1 MDDKF
6 LNLSGLSLFLKKI
19 KSIFATAAQ
28 GAKADTAYTH
38 SQSTHAPSNAE
49 RNTIVGIQKN
59 GLDLGINSSRKV
71 NIAVPTRTSELTNDS
86 GFKTSDNNTTY
97 TLSKSGNR
105 ITLQGSDGTSTYVTD
120 SDTTYTTSTTSSNG
134 LMSYSDKLKLDN
146 IDSYANNYI
155 HPSYTSK
162 SNGLY
167 KITVDSTGHVSG
179 AATVTKS
186 DITSLGIPS
195 QDTNTTYTA
204 GTGLTLNGT
213 QFKHSNSITSGSV
226 GPTSSLTLEN
236 GGSFVVPRISYDAQG
251 HITSTYSRTLTLPN
265 VSASN
270 GLSIDVSKIIII
282 GDSFTE
288 GYTPDSSSEI
298 KPWAEY
304 LIEFLGDKVEQSYI
318 LGRGGSGFS
327 HKSATYSTTFINVWS
342 EAKQNCSWYKDCT
355 CFILM
360 GGWNDNDQSEINV
373 NVAVKMFWNR
383 IRTDCPNAS
392 LLYFFNPGCK
402 VGTRA
407 TVETCYNEIPYN
419 VNINV
424 LAYDSWWWGLLDE
437 ELYASDH
444 IHQNEEGHKRFA
456 WQVYQSMRG
465 ADVNHMTALELDP
478 QDGMSCRAY
487 VHNENITLY
496 MNGSVS
502 SENRA
507 KTIGRFPSWLKLYET
522 GSPIGAHTVDTVGVV
537 SSGTTIG
544 SNINI
549 AYGGT
554 NFDQS
559 IYAIRT
565 EGTSPTG
572 TFFYTK
578 TLNAL
583 MWLSK

>member
-6 LNLSGLSLFLKKI
+6 LNLSGLSLFLQKI

-38 SQSTHAPSNAE
+38 SQSAHAPSNAE

-59 GLDLGINSSRKV
+59 GLDLGINSNRKV
-71 NIAVPTRTSELTNDS
+71 NIAIPTRTSELTNDS

-120 SDTTYTTSTTSSNG
+120 SDTTYTTATTTSNG
-134 LMSYSDKLKLDN
+134 LMSYGDKTKLNN
-146 IDSYANNYI
+146 IDSYANNYV
-155 HPSYTSK
+155 HPSYISK
-162 SNGLY
+162 NSGLY

-179 AATVTKS
+179 ATAVTKS

-204 GTGLTLNGT
+204 GTGLTLSGT

-226 GPTSSLTLEN
+226 GPTSSSTLEN

-304 LIEFLGDKVEQSYI
+304 LIELLGDKVKQSYI

-327 HKSATYSTTFINVWS
+327 HKSATYSTKFLQVWS

-360 GGWNDNDQSEINV
+360 GGWNDNDQSEINI
-373 NVAVKMFWNR
+373 NTAVKIFWNQVR
-383 IRTDCPNAS
+383 SDCPNAS

-407 TVETCYNEIPYN
+407 TVKACYNEIPYN
-419 VNINV
+419 VNVNV

-444 IHQNEEGHKRFA
+444 IHPNEDGHKRFA
-456 WQVYQSMRG
+456 WQVYQCMCG
-465 ADVNHMTALELDP
+465 VEVNHITSMNLDL
-478 QDGMSCRAY
+478 QTDMSCRVY

-496 MNGSVS
+496 FNGKVS
-502 SENRA
+502 ASTRA
-507 KTIGRFPSWLKLYET
+507 TVIGHLPNWLKLYDT
-522 GSPIGAHTVDTVGVV
+522 GAIIGSHTVDTVGVI
-537 SSGTTIG
+537 SSGTTVG

-549 AYGGT
+549 CYGGT
-554 NFDQS
+554 TFGPS

-565 EGTSPTG
+565 EGTSPAG

-583 MWLSK
+583 MWLGK

>member
-6 LNLSGLSLFLKKI
+6 LNLSGLSLFLQKI

-38 SQSTHAPSNAE
+38 SQSAHAPSNAE

-71 NIAVPTRTSELTNDS
+71 NITVPTRTSELTNDS
-86 GFKTSDNNTTY
+86 GFKTSDSNTTY

-155 HPSYTSK
+155 HPSYSSK

-167 KITVDSTGHVSG
+167 KIAVDSTGHVSG
-179 AATVTKS
+179 ATAVTKS
-186 DITSLGIPS
+186 DITSLGIPG

-204 GTGLTLNGT
+204 GTGLTLSGT

-270 GLSIDVSKIIII
+270 ELSIDVSKIIII

-298 KPWAEY
+298 KSWAEY
-304 LIEFLGDKVEQSYI
+304 LIEFLGDKVEKSYI

-360 GGWNDNDQSEINV
+360 GGWNDNDQSELNINT
-373 NVAVKMFWNR
+373 AVRIFWNR

-419 VNINV
+419 VNTNV

-444 IHQNEEGHKRFA
+444 IHPNEMGHKRFA
-456 WQVYQSMRG
+456 WQVYQSMCG
-465 ADVNHMTALELDP
+465 VEVNHITSLDMDS
-478 QDGMSCRAY
+478 QTDMSCRAY

-496 MNGSVS
+496 FNGKVS
-502 SENRA
+502 ASTRA
-507 KTIGRFPSWLKLYET
+507 ATIGYIPNWLKLYDT
-522 GSPIGAHTVDTVGVV
+522 GSIIGAHTVDTVGVI

-544 SNINI
+544 SNVNI
-549 AYGGT
+549 CYGGST
-554 NFDQS
+554 FGQS
-559 IYAIRT
+559 VYAIRT
-565 EGTSPTG
+565 EETSPTG

-583 MWLSK
+583 MWLGK